1 VSNPSSL
8 IVDTSHDEEFA
19 RKLFSDFNR
28 DIFGPLGDCKII
40 IIDDSDDDEA
50 QEETDGIEPT
60 TIPASV
66 ADALAGAK
74 VDNSDDQ
81 EADGGD
87 DSGRSDDNP

>member
-1 VSNPSSL
+1 VGSPSSL

-19 RKLFSDFNR
+19 RKFFSDLNR
-28 DIFGPLGDCKII
+28 DILGPPGDGKII
-40 IIDDSDDDEA
+40 IIDDSGDDEA

-60 TIPASV
+60 AIPASV